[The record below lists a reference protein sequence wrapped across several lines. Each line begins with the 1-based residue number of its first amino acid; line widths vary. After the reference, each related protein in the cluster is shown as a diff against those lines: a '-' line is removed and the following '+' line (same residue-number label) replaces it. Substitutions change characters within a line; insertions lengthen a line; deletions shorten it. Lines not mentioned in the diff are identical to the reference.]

1 MNTSKDGQRIA
12 RLLARRKRLMTKL
25 KLTVTLLKKINR
37 SLAYY
42 EKKGATK

>member
-1 MNTSKDGQRIA
+1 MNNSLDGKRIA
-12 RLLARRKRLMTKL
+12 GLLARRKRLLTKL
-25 KLTVTLLKKINR
+25 KLTVTLLKKINK